1 MVLVRSDPSTRLR
14 PSLGLC
20 LTGGDSIFEHPTG
33 GRKHLFLLPGLGL
46 AVRFWLLSTTLDMS
60 VGIGPSG
67 TGLEGDGFIDLS
79 ASVMYIF

>member
-1 MVLVRSDPSTRLR
+1 MLDRSDPSTRLR